1 MTEHDPTT
9 LRHLLLT
16 FPELEVRHDG
26 RDVVDEL
33 VKGAIHAIQAER
45 GRSSILLLT
54 EVVARIRTLADLTY
68 EPAEIHAALQRLQTS
83 DFLRF
88 TSPGNDSF
96 IADSQGSRDVAST
109 LAERTARDERV
120 HVRWSEHLAS
130 AYTIDEEEVLIL
142 SERFNTFLADVVHFH
157 AAEAAAFL
165 YIGDDEG
172 QARFF
177 ERLDSRLPAATVDL
191 DDRLVRVAET
201 AFRDFFRNP
210 DPDFRDYVADRL
222 QVAFY
227 YHLLSIDPAGSEFV
241 RDNLADKVLYL
252 DTNFIYR
259 LLGLHGPAYAYS
271 PAAVADISRQLG
283 FTLRVTR
290 ETVNEYLR
298 SLRAEVH
305 RLRSY
310 PVTRESYVQVLAENP
325 GDHLS
330 FMQAFYKLFMSGR
343 VKGPDEF
350 EHRYTSITQ
359 LLDEWGVEIEDV
371 ELTDAERDTDVFR
384 DRFSDLN
391 NWHNQQKPIESIDH
405 DVFLAQTVRRCRGP
419 VDESASAVK
428 YWLLTY
434 DRKLAKYSVY
444 HATSDQLPFCLMAD
458 DWLQITRPFLPRT
471 DDYQNAFCALLDN
484 PALYPSEPAVPF
496 EHMAEAMHRL
506 ERYRELPMPVV
517 ASMVA
522 GGEFVRKLRAASS
535 RVQEAQVIEL
545 AAAEAAQL
553 AIEENETL
561 KTAVSELTDRFA
573 GLEERLHASVTQL
586 GRVSEERDEAERQ
599 AGNLRAALTTQEAAL
614 TTQGERDREE
624 RARLEAEFQNS
635 IRRREEE
642 QKEAIARLGRLG
654 RWVLYGLA
662 SLVVSVETIRL
673 ASGVWPDSSA
683 IQQVVLVG
691 SLGLV
696 LAGLLAIPLGG
707 RGWKIFLGVTAL
719 VGVCGLAYQ
728 LWTS

>member
-26 RDVVDEL
+26 QDVVDEL

-45 GRSSILLLT
+45 GQSGILLLT
-54 EVVARIRTLADLTY
+54 EVVAKIRALADLTY
-68 EPAEIHAALQRLQTS
+68 EPAEVHAALRRLQAS
-83 DFLRF
+83 GFLRF

-96 IADSQGSRDVAST
+96 IADSQGARDVART

-120 HVRWSEHLAS
+120 HLRWSEHLGS
-130 AYTIDEEEVLIL
+130 AYTLDEEELLIL
-142 SERFNTFLADVVHFH
+142 SECFNTFLADVVHFH

-191 DDRLVRVAET
+191 DDRLAPVAET

-227 YHLLSIDPAGSEFV
+227 YHLLSIDPVGSELV

-271 PAAVADISRQLG
+271 PAAVADISRKLG

-290 ETVNEYLR
+290 ETISEYLR
-298 SLRAEVH
+298 SLRAEVR

-310 PVTRESYVQVLAENP
+310 PVTREAYVQVLAENP

-330 FMQAFYKLFMSGR
+330 FMQAFYKLFVSGR

-350 EHRYTSITQ
+350 EQRYTNITP
-359 LLDEWGVEIEDV
+359 LLDEWGVEIEDI
-371 ELTDAERDTDVFR
+371 ELTDADRDTDLFR
-384 DRFSDLN
+384 DRFSQLN

-405 DVFLAQTVRRCRGP
+405 DVFLAQTVRRCRGA
-419 VDESASAVK
+419 VDEGAAAIK

-444 HATSDQLPFCLMAD
+444 HATADQLPFCMMAD

-522 GGEFVRKLRAASS
+522 GGEFVRKLRIASS
-535 RVQEAQVIEL
+535 SEEEARIIEL
-545 AAAEAAQL
+545 AAAEAAGL
-553 AIEENETL
+553 VVEENETL
-561 KTAVSELTDRFA
+561 RTAVSELTDRFQ
-573 GLEERLHASVTQL
+573 GLEERLQASATRFE
-586 GRVSEERDEAERQ
+586 RVSEERDEALQRVGGLQ
-599 AGNLRAALTTQEAAL
+599 AALTSQEAK
-614 TTQGERDREE
+614 DREE
-624 RARLEAEFQNS
+624 RARLEADFQSS
-635 IRRREEE
+635 IDSQKEE
-642 QKEAIARLGRLG
+642 QQKAIDRLDRRGK
-654 RWVLYGLA
+654 WVLYGFA
-662 SLVVSVETIRL
+662 SLLVLLETLRL
-673 ASGVWPDSSA
+673 ASGVWPDLSG
-683 IQQVVLVG
+683 IQKVVVGG